1 MLRQKREYLEGD
13 TKRQWDTVI
22 FQLLQGMDIFKN
34 AQTIGAFYPFENEV
48 DIDSQLQMIGSEI
61 AYPDFNSSGLVF
73 YEGLEETTLTTF
85 GLRKPLI
92 STQTIVVPDI
102 LLIPVIAINSEGYR
116 LGYGGGYYD
125 RYLQKYPEVKTVALF
140 YECQQISE
148 SFQETHDKKMG
159 YGVSEKQYYYYK

>member
-1 MLRQKREYLEGD
+1 MLRQKREHLECD
-13 TKRQWDTVI
+13 KKSQWDKAI
-22 FQLLQGMDIFKN
+22 FQKLQDMEIFKN

-48 DIDSQLQMIGSEI
+48 DIDTQLQMMGVEI

-73 YEGLEETTLTTF
+73 YEGAEETTLTTF

-102 LLIPVIAINSEGYR
+102 LLIPVIAINSSGYR

-125 RYLQKYPEVKTVALF
+125 RYLQKYPEVKTIALF

-148 SFQETHDKKMG
+148 PFQEPHDEKMS